1 MILEPRLLHFALVG
15 FTCTTS
21 FSSPPEV
28 ADEILKASGSAFS
41 FFQNSPTLKFPLCNI
56 STPTYCN
63 EHVWRTR
70 SQFEFLWTDRSCR
83 PLIHQPLPHSSSQR
97 CGYSL
102 PKCDPSTVTLSLL
115 HLIPPCASPARSQA
129 EDDHH
134 ILRPGLN
141 HEGKRQKISVQAIL
155 GTLLFHFQSGGDDI
169 VPSTDSCVFI
179 TLFKANAGAMRLR
192 IRKAA

>member
-1 MILEPRLLHFALVG
+1 MPSINILSSNNFSSSSSWRRSICDLVDRYAYVLFYKLWLVVCRWWRFQSITRVRKNYLVLVQIFSFRLYVVCYCYKRWSTILEPRLLHFSLVG

-41 FFQNSPTLKFPLCNI
+41 LFQNSPTLKFPLCNI

-83 PLIHQPLPHSSSQR
+83 PLFTSHFHTLPLKDAATPSQ
-97 CGYSL
+97 S
-102 PKCDPSTVTLSLL
+102 
-115 HLIPPCASPARSQA
+115 A
-129 EDDHH
+129 
-134 ILRPGLN
+134 
-141 HEGKRQKISVQAIL
+141 
-155 GTLLFHFQSGGDDI
+155 TLL
-169 VPSTDSCVFI
+169 
-179 TLFKANAGAMRLR
+179 RLR
-192 IRKAA
+192 SVSCI